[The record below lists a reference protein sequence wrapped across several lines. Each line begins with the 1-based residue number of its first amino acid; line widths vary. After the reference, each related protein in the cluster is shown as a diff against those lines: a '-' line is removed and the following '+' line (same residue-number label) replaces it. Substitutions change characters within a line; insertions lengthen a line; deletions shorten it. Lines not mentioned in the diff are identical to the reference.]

1 MDKNK
6 REEIKRHLNTAF
18 ANISKIPVVDVAVD
32 YMAIARA
39 ELRAAFDILNKESE
53 EKDNGKSDPKAD
65 K

>member
-6 REEIKRHLNTAF
+6 REEMKRHINTAF
-18 ANISKIPVVDVAVD
+18 AHLSKIPVSDIYVD

-39 ELRAAFDILNKESE
+39 ELRATFDILKESE